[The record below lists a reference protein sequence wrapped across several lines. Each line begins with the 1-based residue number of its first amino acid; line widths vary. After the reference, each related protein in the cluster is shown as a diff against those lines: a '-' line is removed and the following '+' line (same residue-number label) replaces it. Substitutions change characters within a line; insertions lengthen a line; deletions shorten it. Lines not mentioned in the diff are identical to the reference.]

1 MWEMPYGGR
10 RSAGTKCR
18 FPPPRQACKF
28 AIRYGISAPIS
39 QELARK
45 CCWSLVT
52 PLFTS
57 TYHGGGGE
65 SNPRYFI
72 KIGLNMA
79 NNAGNQLV
87 YHVVYHRIAL
97 PE

>member
-1 MWEMPYGGR
+1 MGDALWRTAER
-10 RSAGTKCR
+10 RDKVPLSPASSGLQVRHPLGYFGPNQPGT
-18 FPPPRQACKF
+18 
-28 AIRYGISAPIS
+28 S
-39 QELARK
+39 QEVF
-45 CCWSLVT
+45 LVACN
-52 PLFTS
+52 PFFYKHLQWRR
-57 TYHGGGGE
+57 GE
-65 SNPRYFI
+65 SNPRHFI